1 MLTAIIL
8 MCVVAGSV
16 LSMPVIATK
25 RRMFGAM

>member
-25 RRMFGAM
+25 RRVFGAL